1 MKLRLAIVIFSFLL
15 VLQIAYAAES
25 NVRLETGWN
34 LISSPV
40 SEGYSINTI
49 KEHCTVKSG
58 PWSWTGTEYD
68 KAAKITP
75 FQGVWIKVL
84 DSCSYDVPGT
94 QITSTNEMQLDKGWN
109 LISGFGNI
117 DESKGSC
124 EIKGGPWSWDAK
136 NQEYQKVTD
145 LDASQGYWVNV
156 DSDCTLGTATGVDLP
171 DLTVGEIILSPTPPF
186 SPGTNFTIRVVILNQ
201 GKAPVT
207 SKFFNTDLLL
217 DGKLVEEFTGS
228 DYVISPGTSMTS
240 WSYDNAVNTIGVHTI
255 EVITDVHNA
264 IPESN
269 EGNNR
274 KTFSFLV
281 S

>member
-1 MKLRLAIVIFSFLL
+1 MKLRLAIIIFSFLL
-15 VLQIAYAAES
+15 VLQVAYAADS

-40 SEGYSINTI
+40 SEGYSINII
-49 KEHCTVKSG
+49 KEHCAVRSG
-58 PWSWTGTEYD
+58 PWSWTGIEYD
-68 KAAKITP
+68 KASKITP
-75 FQGVWIKVL
+75 FQGVWIKVS
-84 DSCSYDVPGT
+84 DSCSYNVPGT
-94 QITSTNEMQLDKGWN
+94 QITSTSEMQLDKGWN
-109 LISGFGNI
+109 LISWLGNI
-117 DESKGSC
+117 DETKGSC

-136 NQEYQKVTD
+136 NQEYKQVND

-156 DSDCTLGTATGVDLP
+156 DADCTLGITTGVDLP

-186 SPGTNFTIRVVILNQ
+186 SPGTKFTIQVIILNQ

-207 SKFFNTDLLL
+207 TKFFNITLLL

-228 DYVISPGTSMTS
+228 DYVMGPGARLTS
-240 WSYDNAVNTIGVHTI
+240 WSYDNEIDTVGLHTI

-274 KTFSFLV
+274 KIFSFLV